1 MMAVQ
6 HFSIGDL
13 SKRTGVNI
21 ETIRYYEKIE
31 IMPVPPRT
39 RGGHRSYG
47 AEHAKRLLFISRSRS
62 LGFSLQEIRSL
73 LGIADGHDI
82 TCADV
87 RKLTL
92 RHAEEARRKIADL
105 KKLERTLRDMAAQC
119 HGNRAPDCPIVDTLF
134 DGGGVV

>member
-62 LGFSLQEIRSL
+62 LGFPLQEIRSL

-119 HGNRAPDCPIVDTLF
+119 HGNRVPDCPIVDTLF

>member
-1 MMAVQ
+1 MAVQ
-6 HFSIGDL
+6 HFSIGEL
-13 SKRTGVNI
+13 SKRTGVHI

-31 IMPVPPRT
+31 IMPAPPRT
-39 RGGHRSYG
+39 YGGHRSYG

-87 RKLTL
+87 RELTFH
-92 RHAEEARRKIADL
+92 HAEEARRKIADL
-105 KKLERTLRDMAAQC
+105 RKLERTLREMATQC
-119 HGNRAPDCPIVDTLF
+119 HGKRIPECPIVDELF
-134 DGGGVV
+134 G